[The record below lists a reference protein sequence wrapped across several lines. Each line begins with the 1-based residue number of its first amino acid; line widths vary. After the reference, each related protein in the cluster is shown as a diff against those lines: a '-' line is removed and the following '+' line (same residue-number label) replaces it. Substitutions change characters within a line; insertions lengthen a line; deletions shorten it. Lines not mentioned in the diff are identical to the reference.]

1 MSTQAKYER
10 LCETLRQ
17 MGRVVIAFSA
27 GVDSTF
33 LLKVARDTLGPDAVL
48 ACTGV
53 SPSLAEAELQSVRDL
68 ATKIGARLRLVETK
82 EMDNPNYVENSP
94 KRCYFCK
101 SDLYSHLKAVAA
113 EEGFE
118 VICSGA
124 NFDDQGDYRPGMD
137 AAKEF
142 GVRAPL
148 LEAGLT
154 KEEIRVLSREIG
166 LPTWDKPALACLSS
180 RIPYG
185 TPVTMPSLKQ
195 IEEAEGFLR
204 QKGFRICR
212 VRHHGNVARI
222 EVPVAD
228 LPRLVSEPLRAE
240 VAAALKGF
248 GYAYVAVDLVGFR
261 SGSGNEVLKT
271 TFTKA

>member
-10 LCETLRQ
+10 LCEILRQ
-17 MGRVVIAFSA
+17 MRRVVIAFSA

-33 LLKVARDTLGPDAVL
+33 LLKVARDTLGEDAVL

-68 ATKIGARLRLVETK
+68 ASKIGARLRLVETK

-94 KRCYFCK
+94 KRCYYCK
-101 SDLYSHLKAVAA
+101 SDLFTHLKAVAE

-118 VICSGA
+118 AICSGA
-124 NFDDQGDYRPGMD
+124 NYDDQGDYRPGMD

-154 KEEIRVLSREIG
+154 KDEIRELSREMG

-195 IEEAEGFLR
+195 IEQGEAFLR

-222 EVPVAD
+222 EVPMAD
-228 LPRLVSEPLRAE
+228 LAKLVAEPLRTE
-240 VAAALKGF
+240 VTNALKGF
-248 GYAYVAVDLVGFR
+248 GYTYVAVDLAGFR

-271 TFTKA
+271 TYTRM